1 MLRID
6 DTDPTRTVEGGEE
19 AIVEDL
25 RWLRVGWDE
34 GPLRQSERADVY
46 AAAAAQALENGA
58 IRDADGSIRLEG
70 TTLVRPDGTATY
82 QLATVADDLALG
94 ITHVLRGS
102 DHRPNEP
109 TQRRIARALGGEL
122 PEVIHHG
129 LLARRRRQEAVEAA
143 GAASVADL
151 RAAGIPPAALRAYLE
166 ELDLPTH
173 DVRFDRARLGRLAI
187 DAIAAMPDDELAAAA
202 EAPVEYARALRGAR
216 TLVEAREIGRQIL
229 DPAPVSLPAE
239 AGPTL
244 ERFVGASRAAPERWT
259 RRAPARSSASSRR
272 SVETCARCGSRSRAQ
287 SVGPSCGRSSLLC
300 RGTSRSS
307 ARAARGRLAERRGCR
322 GLRSRDALAGH
333 ADRHARRAAGAT
345 RADRDVRLRPDG
357 LSARP
362 HRECAAVRRLHVAR
376 PLASRPGTRRADRP
390 QHHGR
395 ERQDLRRGPRPQ
407 CRARGRGDGLVSRGH
422 RGVRPRPARTPSRS
436 RPRRCQRSSR

>member
-1 MLRID
+1 MSVRVRFAPSPTGSLHVGNALSAVANRRFADERGGVVVLRID

-46 AAAAAQALENGA
+46 AAATAQALENGA

-129 LLARRRRQEAVEAA
+129 LLAGDDGKKLSKRA

-151 RAAGIPPAALRAYLE
+151 RAAGVPPAALRAYLE

-202 EAPVEYARALRGAR
+202 GAPVEYARALRGAR
-216 TLVEAREIGRQIL
+216 TLVEAREIGRQLL
-229 DPAPVSLPAE
+229 DPTPVSLPAE

-244 ERFVGASRAAPERWT
+244 ERFVEL
-259 RRAPARSSASSRR
+259 RAPA
-272 SVETCARCGSRSRAQ
+272 
-287 SVGPSCGRSSLLC
+287 
-300 RGTSRSS
+300 GTLDEAS
-307 ARAARGRLAERRGCR
+307 ARSIVRELKAVGGDLRALRLALTGAERGPE
-322 GLRSRDALAGH
+322 LWAIVAALPRDESLE
-333 ADRHARRAAGAT
+333 RARRA
-345 RADRDVRLRPDG
+345 RASG
-357 LSARP
+357 
-362 HRECAAVRRLHVAR
+362 
-376 PLASRPGTRRADRP
+376 
-390 QHHGR
+390 
-395 ERQDLRRGPRPQ
+395 
-407 CRARGRGDGLVSRGH
+407 
-422 RGVRPRPARTPSRS
+422 
-436 RPRRCQRSSR
+436 